1 MRTDLLVNDFVHKAI
16 VDGYIVLFESHFKR
30 NYIHV
35 KDIARTF
42 LFCIENYDRMKGD
55 VFNVGLSDANLSKL
69 ELAETIKLFIDNFV
83 IKEDD
88 YKTDFDNRDY
98 IVSNKKLESLGWTPK
113 YSIAD
118 GIMELLLRK
127 WEELMVLKN

>member
-1 MRTDLLVNDFVHKAI
+1 

-42 LFCIENYDRMKGD
+42 LFCIENYDKMKGD

-98 IVSNKKLESLGWTPK
+98 IVSNEKLESLGWTPK
-113 YSIAD
+113 YSIGD
-118 GIMELLLRK
+118 GISELVDAYQMIIKHNNRNFTNL
-127 WEELMVLKN
+127 